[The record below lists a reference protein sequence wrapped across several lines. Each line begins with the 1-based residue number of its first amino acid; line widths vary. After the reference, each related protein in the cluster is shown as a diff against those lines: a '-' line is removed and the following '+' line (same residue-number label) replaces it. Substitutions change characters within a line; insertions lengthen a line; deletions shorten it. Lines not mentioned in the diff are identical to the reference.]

1 MKTQKIC
8 LIIVFCLFFCS
19 FLLAD
24 EWTIAG
30 QLNEG
35 RDSQF
40 ATALLPDGKSVL
52 ITGGYATDELIITS
66 HCEIFDFQTGQAV
79 FTDSLPIPLYEH
91 RLIKLD
97 LADEQYLTVGGIT
110 IPPNNPGRCFCYSP
124 QTNTWVETGELNYPR
139 CNHAAI
145 AFQDTN
151 ETIKVL

>member
-1 MKTQKIC
+1 MKTQKFC
-8 LIIVFCLFFCS
+8 LIILFCLFFSS

-66 HCEIFDFQTGQAV
+66 HCEIFDFKTNRSS
-79 FTDSLPIPLYEH
+79 FTDSLPIPFYDH
-91 RLIKLD
+91 YLIELNNGEYLKL
-97 LADEQYLTVGGIT
+97 GGIT
-110 IPPNNPGRCFCYSP
+110 GVSDNDDRRCFAYSSL
-124 QTNTWVETGELNYPR
+124 TNTWQEVGQMNY
-139 CNHAAI
+139 
-145 AFQDTN
+145 
-151 ETIKVL
+151 